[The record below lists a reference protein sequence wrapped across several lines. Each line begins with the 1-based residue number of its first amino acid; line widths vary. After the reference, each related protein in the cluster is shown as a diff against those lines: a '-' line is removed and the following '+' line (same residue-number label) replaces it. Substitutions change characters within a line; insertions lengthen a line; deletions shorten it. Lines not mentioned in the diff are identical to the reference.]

1 MEVGEIYKPSDDR
14 WRIELKQPGHI
25 YVLELGD
32 ALRLAL
38 AILWAV
44 AKWRLGNTSKT
55 EVDPT

>member
-1 MEVGEIYKPSDDR
+1 MKIGAIYQLSDDR
-14 WRIELKQPGHI
+14 WRIELKPQGHT

-32 ALRLAL
+32 AVRLAL

-44 AKWRLGNTSKT
+44 AKWRLSNTSKT